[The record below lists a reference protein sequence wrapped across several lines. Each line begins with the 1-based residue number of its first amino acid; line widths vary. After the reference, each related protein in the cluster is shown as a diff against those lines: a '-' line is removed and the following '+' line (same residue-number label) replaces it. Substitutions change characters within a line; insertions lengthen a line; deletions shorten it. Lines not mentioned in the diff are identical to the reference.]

1 MRLSRSTSAH
11 GNHNLEAVAV
21 LHHDFAVRTLRN
33 DLAVLLDR
41 DFFARHRQLFEQL
54 VDVDGM
60 LESMRRTVDRD
71 LDHGA
76 NSTARI
82 NALASPKT
90 RFAGVVQWQNGSF
103 PSCIRGFDSLHPL
116 QLRPTGRNYSAARV
130 VLQADLLGL
139 AWERLLF
146 PRPKTTCPR
155 DRPACHQ

>member
-60 LESMRRTVDRD
+60 LEPMRRTVDRD

-82 NALASPKT
+82 NALASPKI

-116 QLRPTGRNYSAARV
+116 QHRPGRNYSAGRV
-130 VLQADLLGL
+130 VLEAGLLGL

-146 PRPKTTCPR
+146 PKNSN
-155 DRPACHQ
+155 DLPA